1 MVMDQLQLLLLLQ
14 LLLEVMSWPARYGPA
29 SGQGH
34 RPASA
39 VADVEADVAVTAT
52 QGQGHG

>member
-1 MVMDQLQLLLLLQ
+1 MDQLQLLLLLQ